1 MPVFRTLVENAT
13 RLCGAQ
19 TGMIFRRDGEQMRM
33 AAEYGASARFIEFV
47 APGISIDRGS
57 MTGRAVLEG
66 RSVHV
71 LVFIAAIFIWPVHEL
86 VPVFWFRFVAA
97 FMLTLMGLYWTVKS
111 IRRLMAGQRPR
122 WVDDPLGKVGVS
134 SAPHVALFSLLVFF
148 IMLKSSVIEAFEIL
162 LVVFPLAASQST
174 WTPVLAGAASGIV
187 GVTVL
192 AVILH
197 GQLKKVPE
205 VRLKLI
211 TGVVLA
217 LIGGSWLIELIR

>member
-1 MPVFRTLVENAT
+1 MMQQPFLAALLGTSVEYFETVAIAYAIIRAGYPREAISAT
-13 RLCGAQ
+13 VVG
-19 TGMIFRRDGEQMRM
+19 
-33 AAEYGASARFIEFV
+33 
-47 APGISIDRGS
+47 
-57 MTGRAVLEG
+57 
-66 RSVHV
+66 HV
-71 LVFIAAIFIWPVHEL
+71 LVFIAAIYIWPVHEL

-111 IRRLMAGQRPR
+111 IRRLMAGRRPR

-162 LVVFPLAASQST
+162 LVVFPIAASQST

-205 VRLKLI
+205 VRLKLV

-217 LIGGSWLIELIR
+217 LIGGSWLIELLG

>member
-1 MPVFRTLVENAT
+1 MMQQPFLAALLGTSVEYFETVAIAYAIIRAGYPREAISAT
-13 RLCGAQ
+13 
-19 TGMIFRRDGEQMRM
+19 
-33 AAEYGASARFIEFV
+33 
-47 APGISIDRGS
+47 
-57 MTGRAVLEG
+57 AVG
-66 RSVHV
+66 HA
-71 LVFIAAIFIWPVHEL
+71 LVFVAAIFIWPVHEL
-86 VPVFWFRFVAA
+86 VPVFWFRLVAA
-97 FMLTLMGLYWTVKS
+97 SMLTLMGLYWTAKS

-162 LVVFPLAASQST
+162 LVVFPIAASQST

-187 GVTVL
+187 GVTVM

-211 TGVVLA
+211 TGMVLA
-217 LIGGSWLIELIR
+217 LIGGSWLIELRG

>member
-1 MPVFRTLVENAT
+1 MQQPFLAALLGTSVEYFETVAIAYAIIRAGYPREAISAT
-13 RLCGAQ
+13 
-19 TGMIFRRDGEQMRM
+19 
-33 AAEYGASARFIEFV
+33 
-47 APGISIDRGS
+47 
-57 MTGRAVLEG
+57 AVG
-66 RSVHV
+66 HA
-71 LVFIAAIFIWPVHEL
+71 LVFVAAIFIWPVHEL
-86 VPVFWFRFVAA
+86 VPVFWFRLVAA
-97 FMLTLMGLYWTVKS
+97 SMLTLMGLYWTAKS

-162 LVVFPLAASQST
+162 LVVFPIAASQST

-187 GVTVL
+187 GVTVM

-211 TGVVLA
+211 TGMVLA
-217 LIGGSWLIELIR
+217 LIGGSWLIELRG

>member
-1 MPVFRTLVENAT
+1 MMQQPFLAAFLGTAVEYFETVAIAYAIIRAGYPREAISAT
-13 RLCGAQ
+13 
-19 TGMIFRRDGEQMRM
+19 
-33 AAEYGASARFIEFV
+33 
-47 APGISIDRGS
+47 
-57 MTGRAVLEG
+57 AVG
-66 RSVHV
+66 HV

-86 VPVFWFRFVAA
+86 VPVFWFRLVAA
-97 FMLTLMGLYWTVKS
+97 SMLTLMGLYWTVKS
-111 IRRLMAGQRPR
+111 IRRLMGGRRPR

-134 SAPHVALFSLLVFF
+134 SVPHTALFSLLVFF
-148 IMLKSSVIEAFEIL
+148 IMLKSSVIEASEIL